1 MARAR
6 NTSGPVLLKS
16 RESEKQEIISWYK
29 DMLEDTLPPMGL
41 EWEPVK
47 IGPTW
52 QWKDGWVLPERT
64 LGWEVLAWTGLWLK
78 SNKSSK
84 PWAYTPE
91 QARFLLW
98 FYALDESGR
107 FEYLTAVLQRL
118 KGWGKDP
125 LAGTLA
131 LAACFANVD
140 FDGWDANGDPVGRP
154 SESAWVQL
162 AAVSQTQSRNTM
174 RFLPSV
180 MTKEMRAYYGV
191 QFSKFNLYGLGDTRN
206 IEAVTNSSDSLE
218 GNRPT
223 LVIRNETQNWN
234 SSNGGH
240 ELAGVLD
247 GNAAKRD
254 EDTPGRML
262 DICNAYRPGED
273 SVGQRRREGWE
284 ATQGDEAD
292 PESGPK
298 AMDFGLL
305 YDSLEAPP
313 EAPLT
318 AEAAPSVVES
328 IRGDAVWLS
337 AKGSILKSI
346 LDPQNPPS
354 ESRRK
359 WYNQITAREDAL
371 LSPQEIDPLKDEAKV
386 VRQGEEIVMFFD
398 GSKND
403 DATALVGCRV
413 SDGHVF
419 VLGMWQKPPGARGK
433 DWVVPRNKV
442 DYAVDRAFSDYRVS
456 AFWGDP
462 SHVLDDETKDRF
474 WDALFDDWHR
484 KYGRRLKLWADG
496 KKHSVMF
503 DMADFPKQK
512 DFVAAVEQ
520 FLSDVEDQNL
530 TWDGD
535 VRLRQHFL
543 NAVRMPTRA
552 GLSIGKEHRESK
564 RKIDLA
570 VCAIGARM
578 VRRSYLN
585 QAKKRGGKVW

>member
-52 QWKDGWVLPERT
+52 QWDDGWLLPERT
-64 LGWEVLAWTGLWLK
+64 LGWEALSFAGLWLRGK
-78 SNKSSK
+78 RNK

-91 QARFLLW
+91 QARFILW
-98 FYALDESGR
+98 FYSLDAAGQFDFHS
-107 FEYLTAVLQRL
+107 AVLQRL

-125 LAGTLA
+125 LAATLGIVSM
-131 LAACFANVD
+131 LAPID
-140 FDGWDANGDPVGRP
+140 FDHWDANGDPVGRE
-154 SESAWVQL
+154 SENAWIQL
-162 AAVSQTQSRNTM
+162 VAVSQEQTKNTM
-174 RFLPSV
+174 KLMPSLV
-180 MTKEMRAYYGV
+180 SPEARDYFGIQTSRLNVWA
-191 QFSKFNLYGLGDTRN
+191 LGDTRQ
-206 IEAVTNSSDSLE
+206 IEAVTNSVMAIE
-218 GNRPT
+218 GGRPT
-223 LVIRNETQNWN
+223 LVVRNETQNWN

-240 ELAGVLD
+240 DMAGALE

-254 EDTPGRML
+254 IDSPARML

-273 SVGQRRREGWE
+273 SVGQRMREAYE
-284 ATQGDEAD
+284 STQGSADD
-292 PESGPK
+292 PESGP
-298 AMDFGLL
+298 AALDFGVL

-318 AEAAPSVVES
+318 AEAAPTVVEA
-328 IRGDAVWLS
+328 IRGDAVWLD
-337 AKGSILKSI
+337 AKGRILKSI
-346 LDPQNPPS
+346 LNPANPPS

-585 QAKKRGGKVW
+585 SGSKRGGRIL

>member
-1 MARAR
+1 MRDA
-6 NTSGPVLLKS
+6 SGPALITS
-16 RESEKQEIISWYK
+16 HEAEKREIIAWYRGF
-29 DMLEDTLPPMGL
+29 LEDALPPIGL

-52 QWKDGWVLPERT
+52 QWDDGWSLPDRT
-64 LGWEVLAWTGLWLK
+64 LGWEVLAWCGLWLK
-78 SNKSSK
+78 GKRDK
-84 PWAYTPE
+84 PWQYTAE
-91 QARFLLW
+91 QARFILW
-98 FYALDESGR
+98 FYALDEAGQFAYHS
-107 FEYLTAVLQRL
+107 AVLQRL

-125 LAGTLA
+125 LAATLA
-131 LAACFANVD
+131 LASMLAPID
-140 FDGWDANGDPVGRP
+140 FDHWDEDGEPVGRD
-154 SESAWVQL
+154 SENAWVQL
-162 AAVSQTQSRNTM
+162 VAVSQEQTKNTM
-174 RFLPSV
+174 KLMPGLITAEAREFYGIQPSRLNV
-180 MTKEMRAYYGV
+180 WA
-191 QFSKFNLYGLGDTRN
+191 LGDTRQ
-206 IEAVTNSSDSLE
+206 IEAVTNSVMAIE
-218 GNRPT
+218 GGRPT
-223 LVIRNETQNWN
+223 LVVRNETQNWN

-240 ELAGVLD
+240 DMAGALE

-254 EDTPGRML
+254 IDSPARML

-273 SVGQRRREGWE
+273 SVGQRMREAYE
-284 ATQGDEAD
+284 STLGDVDD
-292 PESGPK
+292 PDSAPK
-298 AMDFGLL
+298 AMDFGVL

-318 AEAAPSVVES
+318 AEAAPSVVEA
-328 IRGDAVWLS
+328 IRGDAVWLD
-337 AKGSILKSI
+337 AKGRILKSI
-346 LDPQNPPS
+346 LNPANPPS

-359 WYNQITAREDAL
+359 WYNQITAREDAY
-371 LSPQEIDPLKDEAKV
+371 LSPQEIDPLKDESKV

-398 GSKND
+398 GAKTD
-403 DATALVGCRV
+403 DATGLVGCRV

-419 VLGMWQKPPGARGK
+419 VIGMWQRPPGERGK

-462 SHVLDDETKDRF
+462 SHVLDDESKDRF
-474 WDALFDDWHR
+474 WDGLFDQWHR

-512 DFVAAVEQ
+512 DFVGAVEA
-520 FLSDVEDQNL
+520 FLADVEDENF

-535 VRLRQHFL
+535 IRLRQHFL

-578 VRRSYLN
+578 VRRAYLN
-585 QAKKRGGKVW
+585 NAKKRGGKAW

>member
-1 MARAR
+1 MARVRDA
-6 NTSGPVLLKS
+6 SGPALITS
-16 RESEKQEIISWYK
+16 HEAEKREIIAWYRGF
-29 DMLEDTLPPMGL
+29 LEDALPPIGL

-52 QWKDGWVLPERT
+52 QWDDGWSLPDRT
-64 LGWEVLAWTGLWLK
+64 LGWEVLAWCGLWLK
-78 SNKSSK
+78 GKRDK
-84 PWAYTPE
+84 PWQYTAE
-91 QARFLLW
+91 QARFILW
-98 FYALDESGR
+98 FYALDEAGQFAYHS
-107 FEYLTAVLQRL
+107 AVLQRL

-125 LAGTLA
+125 LAATLA
-131 LAACFANVD
+131 LASMLAPID
-140 FDGWDANGDPVGRP
+140 FDHWDEDGEPVGRD
-154 SESAWVQL
+154 SENAWVQL
-162 AAVSQTQSRNTM
+162 VAVSQEQTKNTM
-174 RFLPSV
+174 KLMPGLITAEAREFYGIQPSRLNV
-180 MTKEMRAYYGV
+180 WA
-191 QFSKFNLYGLGDTRN
+191 LGDTRQ
-206 IEAVTNSSDSLE
+206 IEAVTNSVMAIE
-218 GNRPT
+218 GGRPT
-223 LVIRNETQNWN
+223 LVVRNETQNWN

-240 ELAGVLD
+240 DMAGALE

-254 EDTPGRML
+254 IDSPARML

-273 SVGQRRREGWE
+273 SVGQRMREAYE
-284 ATQGDEAD
+284 STLGDVDD
-292 PESGPK
+292 PDSAPK
-298 AMDFGLL
+298 AMDFGVL

-318 AEAAPSVVES
+318 AEAAPSVVEA
-328 IRGDAVWLS
+328 IRGDAVWLD
-337 AKGSILKSI
+337 AKGRILKSI
-346 LDPQNPPS
+346 LNPANPPS

-359 WYNQITAREDAL
+359 WYNQITAREDAY
-371 LSPQEIDPLKDEAKV
+371 LSPQEIDPLKDESKV

-398 GSKND
+398 GAKTD
-403 DATALVGCRV
+403 DATGLVGCRV

-419 VLGMWQKPPGARGK
+419 VIGMWQRPPGERGK

-462 SHVLDDETKDRF
+462 SHVLDDESKDRF
-474 WDALFDDWHR
+474 WDGLFDQWHR

-512 DFVAAVEQ
+512 DFVGAVEA
-520 FLSDVEDQNL
+520 FLADVEDENF

-535 VRLRQHFL
+535 IRLRQHFL

-578 VRRSYLN
+578 VRRAYLN
-585 QAKKRGGKVW
+585 NAKKRGGKAW

>member
-1 MARAR
+1 MARVRDA
-6 NTSGPVLLKS
+6 SGPALITS
-16 RESEKQEIISWYK
+16 HEAEKREIIAWYRGF
-29 DMLEDTLPPMGL
+29 LEDALPPIGL

-52 QWKDGWVLPERT
+52 QWDDGWSLPDRT
-64 LGWEVLAWTGLWLK
+64 LGWEVLAWCGLWLK
-78 SNKSSK
+78 GKRDK
-84 PWAYTPE
+84 PWQYTAE
-91 QARFLLW
+91 QARFILW
-98 FYALDESGR
+98 FYALDEAGQFAYHS
-107 FEYLTAVLQRL
+107 AVLQRL

-125 LAGTLA
+125 LAATLA
-131 LAACFANVD
+131 LASMIAPID
-140 FDGWDANGDPVGRP
+140 FDHWDEDGEPVGRD
-154 SESAWVQL
+154 SENAWVQL
-162 AAVSQTQSRNTM
+162 VAVSQEQTKNTM
-174 RFLPSV
+174 KLMPGLITAEAREFYGIQPSRLNV
-180 MTKEMRAYYGV
+180 WA
-191 QFSKFNLYGLGDTRN
+191 LGDTRQ
-206 IEAVTNSSDSLE
+206 IEAVTNSVMAIE
-218 GNRPT
+218 GGRPT
-223 LVIRNETQNWN
+223 LVVRNETQNWN

-240 ELAGVLD
+240 DMAGALE

-254 EDTPGRML
+254 IDSPARML

-273 SVGQRRREGWE
+273 SVGQRMREAYE
-284 ATQGDEAD
+284 STLGDVDD
-292 PESGPK
+292 PDSAPK
-298 AMDFGLL
+298 AMDFGVL

-318 AEAAPSVVES
+318 AEAAPSVVEA
-328 IRGDAVWLS
+328 IRGDAVWLD
-337 AKGSILKSI
+337 AKGRILKSI
-346 LDPQNPPS
+346 LNPANPPS

-359 WYNQITAREDAL
+359 WYNQITAREDAY
-371 LSPQEIDPLKDEAKV
+371 LSPQEIDPLKDESKV

-398 GSKND
+398 GAKTD
-403 DATALVGCRV
+403 DATGLVGCRV
-413 SDGHVF
+413 SDGHVL
-419 VLGMWQKPPGARGK
+419 VIGMWQRPPGERGK

-462 SHVLDDETKDRF
+462 SHVLDDESKDRF
-474 WDALFDDWHR
+474 WDGLFDQWHR

-512 DFVAAVEQ
+512 DFVGAVEA
-520 FLSDVEDQNL
+520 FLADVEDENF

-535 VRLRQHFL
+535 IRLRQHFL

-578 VRRSYLN
+578 VRRAYLN
-585 QAKKRGGKVW
+585 NAKKRGGKAW

>member
-6 NTSGPVLLKS
+6 DTGGPALITSQ
-16 RESEKQEIISWYK
+16 EAEKREIIAWYK
-29 DMLEDTLPPMGL
+29 GFLEDALPPIGL

-52 QWKDGWVLPERT
+52 QWDDGWSLPERT
-64 LGWEVLAWTGLWLK
+64 LGWEVLAWCGLWLK
-78 SNKSSK
+78 GKRDK
-84 PWAYTPE
+84 PWQYTPE
-91 QARFLLW
+91 QARFILW
-98 FYALDESGR
+98 FYALDEAGQFAYHS
-107 FEYLTAVLQRL
+107 AVLQRL

-125 LAGTLA
+125 LAATLA
-131 LAACFANVD
+131 LASMLAPID
-140 FDGWDANGDPVGRP
+140 FDHWDKNGDPVGRD
-154 SESAWVQL
+154 SENAWVQL
-162 AAVSQTQSRNTM
+162 VAVSQEQTKNTM
-174 RFLPSV
+174 KLMPGLITAEARD
-180 MTKEMRAYYGV
+180 YYGIQPSRLNV
-191 QFSKFNLYGLGDTRN
+191 WALGDTRQ
-206 IEAVTNSSDSLE
+206 IEAVTNSVMAIE
-218 GNRPT
+218 GGRPT
-223 LVIRNETQNWN
+223 LVVRNETQNWN

-240 ELAGVLD
+240 DMAGALE

-254 EDTPGRML
+254 IDSPARML

-273 SVGQRRREGWE
+273 SVGQRMREAHE
-284 ATQGDEAD
+284 STLGDVDD
-292 PESGPK
+292 PDSAPK
-298 AMDFGLL
+298 AMDFGVL

-318 AEAAPSVVES
+318 ADAAPSVVEA
-328 IRGDAVWLS
+328 IRGDATWLD
-337 AKGSILKSI
+337 AKGRILKSI
-346 LDPQNPPS
+346 LNPANPPS

-359 WYNQITAREDAL
+359 WYNQITAREDAY
-371 LSPQEIDPLKDEAKV
+371 LSPQEIDPLKDETKV
-386 VRQGEEIVMFFD
+386 VRQGEEIVMFLD

-419 VLGMWQKPPGARGK
+419 VIGMWQKPPGERGK

-462 SHVLDDETKDRF
+462 SHVLDDESKDRF
-474 WDALFDDWHR
+474 WDGLFDQWHR

-512 DFVAAVEQ
+512 DFVGAVEA
-520 FLSDVEDQNL
+520 FIADVEDQNF

-578 VRRSYLN
+578 VRRAYLN
-585 QAKKRGGKVW
+585 NAKKRGGKAW

>member
-1 MARAR
+1 MARVR
-6 NTSGPVLLKS
+6 NSGGPALIVS
-16 RESEKQEIISWYK
+16 HEAEKQEIIAWYQ
-29 DMLEDTLPPMGL
+29 DLLVETLPPFGL

-52 QWKDGWVLPERT
+52 QWDDGWFLPERT
-64 LGWEVLAWTGLWLK
+64 LGWEVLAWAGLWLK
-78 SNKSSK
+78 GKRDK
-84 PWAYTPE
+84 PWQYTPE
-91 QARFLLW
+91 QARFILW
-98 FYALDESGR
+98 FYALDEQGQFDYHS
-107 FEYLTAVLQRL
+107 AVLQRL

-125 LAGTLA
+125 LAATLA
-131 LAACFANVD
+131 LASMLAPID
-140 FDGWDANGDPVGRP
+140 FDHWDKNGDPVGRD
-154 SESAWVQL
+154 SENAWIQL
-162 AAVSQTQSRNTM
+162 VAVSQEQTKNTM
-174 RFLPSV
+174 KLMPGLITAEAR
-180 MTKEMRAYYGV
+180 EYYGIQPSRLNV
-191 QFSKFNLYGLGDTRN
+191 WALGDTRQ
-206 IEAVTNSSDSLE
+206 IEAVTNSVMAIE
-218 GNRPT
+218 GGRPT
-223 LVIRNETQNWN
+223 LVVRNETQNWN

-240 ELAGVLD
+240 DMSGALE

-254 EDTPGRML
+254 IDTPARML

-273 SVGQRRREGWE
+273 SVGQRMREAYE
-284 ATQGDEAD
+284 STLGDEQD
-292 PESGPK
+292 PDSTPK
-298 AMDFGLL
+298 ALDFGVL

-318 AEAAPSVVES
+318 VEAAPSVVEA
-328 IRGDAVWLS
+328 IRGDAVWLD
-337 AKGSILKSI
+337 AKGRILKSI
-346 LDPQNPPS
+346 LNPANPPS

-359 WYNQITAREDAL
+359 WYNQITAREDAY
-371 LSPQEIDPLKDEAKV
+371 LSPQEIDPLKDESKV

-398 GSKND
+398 GAKTD

-419 VLGMWQKPPGARGK
+419 VIGMWQKPPGERGK
-433 DWVVPRNKV
+433 QWVVPRNKV

-474 WDALFDDWHR
+474 WDGLFDDWHR

-496 KKHSVMF
+496 KKHAVMF

-512 DFVAAVEQ
+512 DFVAAVEA
-520 FLSDVEDQNL
+520 FLADVEDQNF

-578 VRRSYLN
+578 VRRAYLN
-585 QAKKRGGKVW
+585 NAKKTGGRIR

>member
-1 MARAR
+1 MARVRDA
-6 NTSGPVLLKS
+6 SGPALITS
-16 RESEKQEIISWYK
+16 HEAEKREIIAWYRGF
-29 DMLEDTLPPMGL
+29 LEDALPPIGL

-52 QWKDGWVLPERT
+52 QWDDGWSLPDRT
-64 LGWEVLAWTGLWLK
+64 LGWEVLAWCGLWLK
-78 SNKSSK
+78 GKRDK
-84 PWAYTPE
+84 PWQYTAE
-91 QARFLLW
+91 QARFILW
-98 FYALDESGR
+98 FYALDEAGQFAYHS
-107 FEYLTAVLQRL
+107 AVLQRL

-125 LAGTLA
+125 LAATLA
-131 LAACFANVD
+131 LASMLAPID
-140 FDGWDANGDPVGRP
+140 FDHWDEDGEPVGRD
-154 SESAWVQL
+154 SENAWVQL
-162 AAVSQTQSRNTM
+162 VAVSQEQTKNTM
-174 RFLPSV
+174 KLMPGLITAEAREFYGIQPSRLNV
-180 MTKEMRAYYGV
+180 WA
-191 QFSKFNLYGLGDTRN
+191 LGDTRQ
-206 IEAVTNSSDSLE
+206 IEAVTNSVMAIE
-218 GNRPT
+218 GGRPT
-223 LVIRNETQNWN
+223 LVVRNETQNWN

-240 ELAGVLD
+240 DMAGALE

-254 EDTPGRML
+254 IDSPARML

-273 SVGQRRREGWE
+273 SVGQRMREAYE
-284 ATQGDEAD
+284 STLGDVDD
-292 PESGPK
+292 PDSAPK
-298 AMDFGLL
+298 AMDFGVL

-318 AEAAPSVVES
+318 AEAAPSVVEA
-328 IRGDAVWLS
+328 IRGDAVWLD
-337 AKGSILKSI
+337 AKGRILKSI
-346 LDPQNPPS
+346 LNPANPPS

-359 WYNQITAREDAL
+359 WYNQITAREDAY
-371 LSPQEIDPLKDEAKV
+371 LSPQEIDPLKDESKV

-398 GSKND
+398 GAKTD
-403 DATALVGCRV
+403 DATGLVGCRV

-419 VLGMWQKPPGARGK
+419 VIGMWQRPPGERGK

-462 SHVLDDETKDRF
+462 SHVLDDESKDRF
-474 WDALFDDWHR
+474 WDGLFDQWHR

-512 DFVAAVEQ
+512 DFVGAVEA
-520 FLSDVEDQNL
+520 FLADVEDENF

-535 VRLRQHFL
+535 IRLRQHFL

-578 VRRSYLN
+578 VRRAYLN
-585 QAKKRGGKVW
+585 NAKKT